1 MQIFAKKKKRGF
13 TLIELLVVIAIIG
26 ILASIVLV
34 SMGGA
39 RSKARDVKRLADMR
53 QIVSAEEMV
62 MGDDDQYTLVP
73 STGNVS
79 LTQIAASS
87 TGVVYLTP
95 FPKDPVATASYKQVT
110 NTGTQQKFCFY
121 AALENTAGGCASTT
135 FYVASYK
142 GTGYVCGATGPST
155 LECGL

>member
-1 MQIFAKKKKRGF
+1 MEIFSKKKKGF

-62 MGDDDQYTLVP
+62 MGDDDQYTPVP
-73 STGNVS
+73 STGNVT

-95 FPKDPVATASYKQVT
+95 FPKDPVTTASYKQVT
-110 NTGTQQKFCFY
+110 NTLTLNKFCFY
-121 AALENTAGGCASTT
+121 ATLENKAAGCALTSY
-135 FYVASYK
+135 YVASYK
-142 GTGYVCGATGPST
+142 GTGYVCTST
-155 LECGL
+155 AIDIECGL